1 MRAKAHLI
9 TEIRGKFF
17 LYEEETADL
26 EPCLKIDCCW
36 RQHVTVVTSI
46 FNISFQ
52 TIHVLFAVDTTN
64 QSRRSNKKQNA
75 LLKILPSLTN

>member
-26 EPCLKIDCCW
+26 EPCLKMATCNCSDIY
-36 RQHVTVVTSI
+36 I
-46 FNISFQ
+46 
-52 TIHVLFAVDTTN
+52 
-64 QSRRSNKKQNA
+64 
-75 LLKILPSLTN
+75 

>member
-17 LYEEETADL
+17 IEEETADL

-46 FNISFQ
+46 FNI
-52 TIHVLFAVDTTN
+52 IHVLFALILQTKAAG
-64 QSRRSNKKQNA
+64 RIKNKMRY
-75 LLKILPSLTN
+75 

>member
-9 TEIRGKFF
+9 TEIRENF

-46 FNISFQ
+46 FNISF
-52 TIHVLFAVDTTN
+52 HLKVPFNRELKLAMLLFL
-64 QSRRSNKKQNA
+64 SS
-75 LLKILPSLTN
+75 

>member
-46 FNISFQ
+46 FNISF
-52 TIHVLFAVDTTN
+52 
-64 QSRRSNKKQNA
+64 
-75 LLKILPSLTN
+75 

>member
-17 LYEEETADL
+17 LYDEETADL

-52 TIHVLFAVDTTN
+52 TIHVLFALILQTKAAG
-64 QSRRSNKKQNA
+64 RIKNKMHY
-75 LLKILPSLTN
+75 